1 LLQRQPL
8 GDFTLHREISLSQCF
23 VRTMDSPQML
33 GQGQAQGQGQAGC
46 DPAASAAWFPFTV
59 ESPSKSFVVL
69 CRCGATWS
77 HLLLLGARWRP
88 PSL

>member
-1 LLQRQPL
+1 MLQRQPL

-33 GQGQAQGQGQAGC
+33 GQGQGQAGC

-69 CRCGATWS
+69 CRCRAAWT
-77 HLLLLGARWRP
+77 HLLLGARWRL